1 MIFKIYYWWL
11 LQVRTSLTGLTGP
24 PTHPRAVFTIRTT
37 VEKDLQWAVPRHG
50 CQQKGFSFTSSSAGT
65 STSEK
70 SRPKRQISSADSPP
84 YTTYTHTFMEIAKL
98 KHFRCLT
105 ISRKISQT
113 INGKVHT
120 GQSVNNFIT
129 LTNLLPKPIDNFSS
143 SSPSYRRKKINWKE
157 RYTRVL

>member
-1 MIFKIYYWWL
+1 VVTTSSYKFDWFNWSTHTPKGCVYDKDDGREGFTMGRTVNRRDSASHRHPQGL
-11 LQVRTSLTGLTGP
+11 LLLRN
-24 PTHPRAVFTIRTT
+24 H
-37 VEKDLQWAVPRHG
+37 VPRDR
-50 CQQKGFSFTSSSAGT
+50 FPLLIA
-65 STSEK
+65 
-70 SRPKRQISSADSPP
+70 PP